1 MLLIAKQSNI
11 VVRMIL
17 VPSGGC
23 QFCSQFELIS
33 HWMYGTKN
41 WEFGLVKIN
50 SFQRIEEFWNSSL
63 FPKLS
68 DLRTLISYLIP
79 DVRLHHDRLA
89 VLAPESPGQDCD
101 RHVVNAL
108 AAVDVRRG
116 RRRRR
121 RCRGAVGAVERR
133 RGQVDLEGET
143 RLKNE
148 KNWW

>member
-1 MLLIAKQSNI
+1 
-11 VVRMIL
+11 
-17 VPSGGC
+17 
-23 QFCSQFELIS
+23 
-33 HWMYGTKN
+33 MYGTKN
-41 WEFGLVKIN
+41 WWEFGLVKIN
-50 SFQRIEEFWNSSL
+50 SFQRIEVFWNSSL

-121 RCRGAVGAVERR
+121 RRCGGAVGAVERR

-148 KNWW
+148 QN

>member
-1 MLLIAKQSNI
+1 
-11 VVRMIL
+11 
-17 VPSGGC
+17 
-23 QFCSQFELIS
+23 
-33 HWMYGTKN
+33 MYGTKN

-50 SFQRIEEFWNSSL
+50 SFQRIEVFWNSSL

-68 DLRTLISYLIP
+68 NLRTLISYLIP

-108 AAVDVRRG
+108 AAVDVRCG

-133 RGQVDLEGET
+133 QGQVDLEGEA
-143 RLKNE
+143 RLENE
-148 KNWW
+148 QN